1 VLTAALLCLSLAG
14 AQTHPSAPAAALL
27 AERVAAILTEPALE
41 QAQFAISVTTLDGAR
56 VYGLNDGK
64 LFVPASNVKL
74 TTTAAAYAL
83 LPVDRMNWTTS
94 AVAGGEIDAA
104 GVLHGDLIL
113 LGVGDPTMNARRYPY
128 RSAAAVAADPT
139 GAPKTANALDLMA
152 QEVEQAGVRVVE
164 GNILGDDTF
173 FLHEP
178 WGAAWGWDDLQWAY
192 GAPISALSF
201 NDNVIG
207 LNLQTD
213 ESNPGATEAEWTPKV
228 DYYTLDNTM
237 TPAPTGETGQ
247 PGVSREPGSM
257 LVRSWGTVGTS
268 GLHVSLAVEDPAQFT
283 AAAFREA
290 LRGRGVRVQGVAEP
304 RHRVQNLVTDF
315 AAEREKPLKLS
326 RMELTRVAAP
336 LEGRRVLATH
346 LSPPMSQAIT
356 VLTKTSQNL
365 HAELMLRLLGKTFGT
380 GGSLEQGTRVVRQ
393 FLVDAGVKDED
404 FFLYDGS
411 GMGHN
416 DRMTARGFTQLLS
429 YASRQPWGADW
440 RLTLPV
446 AGVDGT
452 LGGRFRDS
460 PLKEKLWA
468 KTGTHDEANA
478 LSGYL
483 TTASGKVLAFSIL
496 ENGHRPGDEAEVA
509 AIDRIAE
516 AIAAS
521 N

>member
-1 VLTAALLCLSLAG
+1 
-14 AQTHPSAPAAALL
+14 
-27 AERVAAILTEPALE
+27 
-41 QAQFAISVTTLDGAR
+41 
-56 VYGLNDGK
+56 
-64 LFVPASNVKL
+64 
-74 TTTAAAYAL
+74 
-83 LPVDRMNWTTS
+83 
-94 AVAGGEIDAA
+94 
-104 GVLHGDLIL
+104 
-113 LGVGDPTMNARRYPY
+113 
-128 RSAAAVAADPT
+128 
-139 GAPKTANALDLMA
+139 
-152 QEVEQAGVRVVE
+152 
-164 GNILGDDTF
+164 
-173 FLHEP
+173 
-178 WGAAWGWDDLQWAY
+178 
-192 GAPISALSF
+192 
-201 NDNVIG
+201 VIG